1 MDYQRPCRLAGSFFS
16 DLLFLRLQPYHVRM
30 KNPVDD
36 AYEKALKLLVL
47 REHTRSE
54 LERKLKDKGYAG
66 LSVQEALD
74 RLEKEGSLDDRRFA
88 EVFIRSRLKKNPEGR
103 FLLAMRLEQKGCG
116 KEAYQE
122 ILDEVFKSEEY
133 IPCLKSAVDKSLRI
147 RGKEKTL
154 SAFIQ
159 KGFKASIIESLIDGD
174 DINQD

>member
-1 MDYQRPCRLAGSFFS
+1 
-16 DLLFLRLQPYHVRM
+16 M

-36 AYEKALKLLVL
+36 AYDKALKLLVL

-66 LSVQEALD
+66 LAVQAALD

-103 FLLAMRLEQKGCG
+103 FLLAMRLEQKGCR
-116 KEAYQE
+116 KDAYQE
-122 ILDEVFKSEEY
+122 ILDEVFNSGEY
-133 IPCLKSAVDKSLRI
+133 VPYLKPAVEKSLRI

-159 KGFKASIIESLIDGD
+159 KGFKASMIESLIDGD
-174 DINQD
+174 DISQD